1 MENGYK
7 ILWTSNALNEL
18 EDIIAYLEKNW
29 TEREIKNFV
38 SKLESILQLISSNP
52 KLFPFSEFNSISK
65 AVITKHTVLYYR
77 TNNMAIEIISLFSTK
92 QSPSKRKLK

>member
-52 KLFPFSEFNSISK
+52 KLFPF
-65 AVITKHTVLYYR
+65 
-77 TNNMAIEIISLFSTK
+77 
-92 QSPSKRKLK
+92 